1 MAKPS
6 IRFSAS
12 RSKEVSSC
20 SWIFYVKEYLKVPDS
35 VHNKTVIGSFLHA
48 IMESIMLRTRPKR
61 VAMFKDMLKNG
72 ASFKMYPQFIR
83 YAKMYDAKFGMAP
96 YDVNELE
103 SMLEVALLGLRPH
116 FIDVKGEFNPPE
128 YYNEMEF
135 NIKIGDAHLKG
146 FIDVLIVYPDRIEI
160 QDFKSQGKVFA
171 KEELTNNIQ
180 AAVYE
185 LAVWKMFK
193 KPSSVTFILLRHP
206 PTKRTPNK
214 HLQVFGQKDET
225 FFSGLEEYIKFGHSY
240 MNNFGIQEATLNFKA
255 DHDKGFCLRVCQF
268 RQSVDYVVELDK
280 DGDPVKGFFPE
291 DTPDKVPNGHRLEAR
306 RYNGCLR
313 FGGTIP
319 I

>member
-1 MAKPS
+1 MAK
-6 IRFSAS
+6 IRFSP
-12 RSKEVSSC
+12 SKIKSASSC
-20 SWIFYVKEYLKVPDS
+20 SFAFYAQEFLKIPQKPFARTNQGSMCHSIIEY
-35 VHNKTVIGSFLHA
+35 
-48 IMESIMLRTRPKR
+48 IMDQKRPKR
-61 VAMFKDMLKNG
+61 VEMFKEIL
-72 ASFKMYPQFIR
+72 
-83 YAKMYDAKFGMAP
+83 KFGFKIDKYPSIKRYVRIYDYFQGISP
-96 YDVNELE
+96 YEMSDIEGMIDTFFLGIRSYFYSNGEYHFPKYLNE
-103 SMLEVALLGLRPH
+103 
-116 FIDVKGEFNPPE
+116 
-128 YYNEMEF
+128 YEF
-135 NIKIGDAHLKG
+135 NIDVQGAHLKG
-146 FIDVLIVYPDRIEI
+146 FIDLLLLYDNKAVIVDA
-160 QDFKSQGKVFA
+160 KSQRQRFTN
-171 KEELTNNIQ
+171 EELTNNIQ

-185 LAVWKMFK
+185 LAVWIMFK

-206 PTKRTPNK
+206 PTKRTPDK

-291 DTPDKVPNGHRLEAR
+291 DVPDKVPNGHRLEAR